1 MKRWL
6 SYSCASLFCL
16 PMLVQASGNW
26 LPVKDI
32 SLVIEAGSIL
42 DFSSL
47 NRLGGAANARLIVNQ
62 DGHIACADTPR
73 QALRFMMG
81 SLGFGVP
88 SGGFPSHSMAD
99 LYARQF
105 RMHGYNMARLDFV
118 EETLMTDRPADFDF
132 NPEQLDR
139 LHYLLFAL
147 KREGIYYM
155 LNGLSSGNGAY
166 GNIQQRWNHQREVQL
181 GLYYDPVR
189 QQHWKTLME
198 KLFVPVNPYTGV
210 SGIDEPA
217 LAGLI
222 MVNEGGLAFTN
233 RQRVSDHL
241 RPQFAL
247 WLKNKYGSNTA
258 LAAAWKS
265 ELMPGETLEAQ
276 TVNFPAP
283 ASGNSQ
289 RMADTQRFFVDL
301 EKTTADWMIQHLR
314 QLGYKGML
322 TAYNNWLSP
331 AAQISRGQFAWVD
344 MHNYFAEPS
353 NGIAPGSVLRQD
365 SLLQG
370 AAGYI
375 RDLAA
380 ARHLGKAFTVSEFG
394 QVFWNKYRR
403 EGGLAIGA
411 YAAFQGWDVIGQHAH
426 AISLSY
432 ESGKPGKDII
442 GPFNVA
448 PDPVARAGETLAA
461 LLYLRG
467 DVAPAQH
474 LAGITLSPKFV
485 FEENPHLGGM
495 PSDLSRLAL
504 VTGIGLDWQG
514 KMPAKYD
521 VQLSPG
527 NNRWLFPPKQS
538 TPLARLQSIR
548 PNVTAKVTPKVGALA
563 DTWPPSKSSAKSS
576 SKSAFLMDEG
586 WTARVDA
593 LRKNALIDTQNLTDA
608 AAGIYQS
615 DTGQIL
621 LDSQHRRM
629 TVITPY
635 TEAMVFDT
643 AEPVR
648 LDNLQMQQADGPAL
662 ISVSSMDGQPLHD
675 SKRMLLILATDAR
688 NSGMRFS
695 DAAQTRLLDVGGKPV
710 LIESAIVKLRLK
722 NKYPAQLK
730 LYSTTL
736 RGIRGDLIAVTQE
749 LDGISFVIDSAKL
762 SHGPSTYFEIT
773 SQD

>member
-1 MKRWL
+1 MKRCL
-6 SYSCASLFCL
+6 RYCCGILFCL
-16 PMLVQASGNW
+16 PMVVHASGTW

-47 NRLGGAANARLIVNQ
+47 NRVGGAANVRLIVNQ
-62 DGHIACADTPR
+62 DGHIVRADAPR

-139 LHYLLFAL
+139 LNYLLFAL

-166 GNIQQRWNHQREVQL
+166 GNIQQRWINQREVQL

-283 ASGNSQ
+283 TSGNSH

-301 EKTTADWMIQHLR
+301 EKTTADWMMQHLR

-322 TAYNNWLSP
+322 TVYNNWLSP

-370 AAGYI
+370 AASYI

-380 ARHLGKAFTVSEFG
+380 ARHIGKVFTVSEFG

-514 KMPAKYD
+514 KMQSKYD

-527 NNRWLFPPKQS
+527 NNRWLFSPKPL
-538 TPLARLQSIR
+538 TPLVRLQSIS
-548 PNVTAKVTPKVGALA
+548 PNVTAKVTG
-563 DTWPPSKSSAKSS
+563 T
-576 SKSAFLMDEG
+576 KSAFLMDEG

-615 DTGQIL
+615 DTGQIF

-648 LDNLQMQQADGPAL
+648 LDNLQMQQTDGPAL
-662 ISVSSMDGQPLHD
+662 VSVSSMDGQSLYN

-688 NSGMRFS
+688 NSQMRFS
-695 DAAQTRLLDVGGKPV
+695 DAEQTRLLDVGSKPV
-710 LIESAIVKLRLK
+710 LVESVIVKLRLK

-749 LDGISFVIDSAKL
+749 SDGISFVIDSAKL